1 MNHQYIDRRT
11 RQVCN
16 ERLHGDLLVRTLY
29 SPSIERPNLLT
40 SAASS
45 RWTSN
50 MLSILS
56 YNTLMAGKWTGLVE
70 FMHEAGVDL
79 KETLATPDSLDTPR
93 KVFERQI
100 RYWEHRPM
108 PDDRASAV
116 CPADARVIVG
126 SLRETSAL
134 FIKEKF
140 FDVQEL
146 LSVDRSRWLAAFAN
160 GDFAVF
166 RLTPEK
172 YHYVHVP
179 VSGQVVDFYDIQGR
193 YHSCNP
199 HATVSLITPYSK
211 NRRVVTILQTNVPGG
226 SQVGLVAIIEV
237 VALMV
242 GRVEQCY
249 SDDQYD
255 RPQPIQRGMFLKR
268 GQPKS
273 LFRPGS
279 STVIVLFEEG
289 KMEFAADL
297 ITNRFRRDVTSRFSL
312 GFNQTIVETDVSVRS
327 LLAAP
332 RQRKE
337 TSYGH
342 VHLLDRTHRVL

>member
-1 MNHQYIDRRT
+1 MTHQYIDRHT
-11 RQVCN
+11 QQVCN
-16 ERLHGDLLVRTLY
+16 ERLYGDRLVRALY
-29 SPSIERPNLLT
+29 SPSVERPNLLT

-45 RWTSN
+45 RWASS
-50 MLSILS
+50 MLSMLS

-70 FMHEAGVDL
+70 FLQQSGVDL
-79 KETLATPDSLDTPR
+79 AECVAGPEALDTPQ

-100 RYWEHRPM
+100 RFWDHRPL
-108 PDDRASAV
+108 PDDLALAV
-116 CPADARVIVG
+116 CPADARAIVG

-140 FDVQEL
+140 FDFEEL
-146 LSVDRSRWLAAFAN
+146 LSVDRSRWLDAFVH

-179 VSGQVVDFYDIQGR
+179 ASGQVIDFYEIHGR

-199 HATVSLITPYSK
+199 QATVSLITPYSK
-211 NRRVVTILQTNVPGG
+211 NRRVVTIVQTDVPGG
-226 SQVGLVAIIEV
+226 SHIGLVAIIEV

-242 GRVEQCY
+242 GRIEQRY
-249 SDDQYD
+249 SDEGYD
-255 RPQPIQRGMFLKR
+255 CPRAIQPGMFLKR

-279 STVIVLFEEG
+279 STVILLFQQG
-289 KMEFAADL
+289 RIDFAEDL
-297 ITNRFRRDVTSRFSL
+297 ISNRFRRDITSRFSL
-312 GFNQTIVETDVSVRS
+312 GFNQSIVETDVMVRS
-327 LLAAP
+327 SLASRKQQKGTAYGELRLL
-332 RQRKE
+332 
-337 TSYGH
+337 GG
-342 VHLLDRTHRVL
+342 THRVL

>member
-11 RQVCN
+11 QQVRN
-16 ERLHGDLLVRTLY
+16 EQLYGDLLVRALY
-29 SPSIERPNLLT
+29 SPSVERPNLLT
-40 SAASS
+40 AAASS

-50 MLSILS
+50 MLSMLS
-56 YNTLMAGKWTGLVE
+56 YNTLMAGKWTGLGE
-70 FMHEAGVDL
+70 FLQQSAVDL
-79 KETLATPDSLDTPR
+79 TECVDAPESLNTPQ

-100 RYWEHRPM
+100 RFWDHRPLP
-108 PDDRASAV
+108 PDPAAVV

-126 SLRETSAL
+126 SLRETSTI

-140 FDVQEL
+140 FDFEEL
-146 LSVDRSRWLAAFAN
+146 LSADRSRWLHAFGK

-179 VSGQVVDFYDIQGR
+179 VSGQVVDFYEIDGR

-199 HATVSLITPYSK
+199 QATVSLITPYSK
-211 NRRVVTILQTNVPGG
+211 NRRVVTMVETDVPGG
-226 SQVGLVAIIEV
+226 SHIGLVAIIEV

-242 GRVEQCY
+242 GRVEQRY
-249 SDDQYD
+249 SDDRYD
-255 RPQPIQRGMFLKR
+255 YPRAILPGMFLKR

-279 STVIVLFEEG
+279 STVILLFQEDRV
-289 KMEFAADL
+289 EFANDL
-297 ITNRFRRDVTSRFSL
+297 VSNRFRHDANSRFSL
-312 GFNQTIVETDVSVRS
+312 GFNQTIVETDVAVRS

-332 RQRKE
+332 K
-337 TSYGH
+337 
-342 VHLLDRTHRVL
+342 

>member
-11 RQVCN
+11 QQVRN
-16 ERLHGDLLVRTLY
+16 EQLYGDSLVRALY
-29 SPSIERPNLLT
+29 SPSVERPSVLT
-40 SAASS
+40 AAASS

-50 MLSILS
+50 MLSMLS
-56 YNTLMAGKWTGLVE
+56 YNTLMAGKWTGLGE
-70 FMHEAGVDL
+70 FLQQSAVDL
-79 KETLATPDSLDTPR
+79 TECVDAPESLNTPQ

-100 RYWEHRPM
+100 RFWDHRPL
-108 PDDRASAV
+108 PPNPAAVV

-126 SLRETSAL
+126 SLRETSTI

-140 FDVQEL
+140 FDFEEL
-146 LSVDRSRWLAAFAN
+146 LSADRSRWLHAFTR

-179 VSGQVVDFYDIQGR
+179 VSGQVVDFYEIDGR

-199 HATVSLITPYSK
+199 QATVSLITPYSK
-211 NRRVVTILQTNVPGG
+211 NRRVVTILETNVPGG
-226 SQVGLVAIIEV
+226 SHIGLVAIIEV

-242 GRVEQCY
+242 GRVEQRY
-249 SDDQYD
+249 SDERYD
-255 RPQPIQRGMFLKR
+255 HPRSILPGMFLKR

-279 STVIVLFEEG
+279 STVILLFQEDRV
-289 KMEFAADL
+289 EFANDL
-297 ITNRFRRDVTSRFSL
+297 VSNRFRHDANSRFSL
-312 GFNQTIVETDVSVRS
+312 GFNQTIVETDVAVRS

-332 RQRKE
+332 K
-337 TSYGH
+337 
-342 VHLLDRTHRVL
+342 